1 MGIFRLFLCVS
12 FLLLSSGSFANEIDL
27 DSGLVAHYKFDGD
40 FTDSSG
46 TGNHGTQQGGV
57 TFVDGVDGQAAYFDG
72 GNNDLISVPHHDSL
86 ALDQNLSISL
96 WVKPVFRD
104 FDGEDPSVIMLIKND
119 HWPNNYSLW
128 TKFSASRFYFQQYP
142 DPYGSNQYTF
152 NVFQS
157 ILSDDYVNITIV
169 RDTSV
174 VNIYLNGNL
183 VLTEE
188 TAYNAKLGSS
198 PLTIGGGNVHAKYKG
213 SMDELRIYN
222 RALSDSE
229 VIELATSPIIFSQ
242 DSEETELSDIGTQ
255 YDIENTLNGNMVFSE
270 DTLTVTNSSGIVD
283 SVRSIDLITSGKHY
297 WEVTAHCGPDTL
309 GFETGVIASGSEL
322 TGIGYSHNEDI
333 WAIQSDGAMKNS
345 PYYQVMTE
353 GFLET
358 FADDTFQVAV
368 DMDNNK
374 IYYGKNGLWLG
385 GANPELSINPAADN
399 ISDEVY
405 AFFWL
410 GDRQCSPL
418 SVTTNFGSMEFKY
431 DVPIGYF
438 KGFCPSGECLVSGQE
453 NDNQAISQPSFE
465 PKQFTLQEL
474 YSTFLPESRSLT
486 LQQDALDI
494 GPSQTGPHNEV
505 LWRIPVLDEGAL
517 NSEDDFIVQI
527 EIGENRNFGSVD
539 KDLLVGISDGIN
551 FIQFTNND
559 YTNGGS
565 GAWMIQDGGE
575 FIIETSPHAGNVV
588 GFDRK
593 NYRLNFSFIDNNIDL
608 KIIDLD
614 DVYDDVDLNFS
625 HGPEM
630 FDRSEGFDL
639 LLVANETHENFSLRS
654 LSVTYPSYTSQD
666 NTLIDSDSDGVD
678 DDSDAFPSN
687 PDYWADSDLDLI
699 PDQWEIKYGLDP
711 LDPNDAALDGDYDG
725 TTAMQEFEE
734 GTIPL
739 QVLDIDGDGNFG
751 ALTDGL
757 IILRYA
763 FGLRGDNLRNGVIAD
778 GAARTDADDI
788 ESYLKSLVPGF

>member
-1 MGIFRLFLCVS
+1 
-12 FLLLSSGSFANEIDL
+12 
-27 DSGLVAHYKFDGD
+27 
-40 FTDSSG
+40 
-46 TGNHGTQQGGV
+46 
-57 TFVDGVDGQAAYFDG
+57 
-72 GNNDLISVPHHDSL
+72 
-86 ALDQNLSISL
+86 
-96 WVKPVFRD
+96 
-104 FDGEDPSVIMLIKND
+104 
-119 HWPNNYSLW
+119 
-128 TKFSASRFYFQQYP
+128 
-142 DPYGSNQYTF
+142 
-152 NVFQS
+152 
-157 ILSDDYVNITIV
+157 
-169 RDTSV
+169 
-174 VNIYLNGNL
+174 
-183 VLTEE
+183 
-188 TAYNAKLGSS
+188 
-198 PLTIGGGNVHAKYKG
+198 
-213 SMDELRIYN
+213 
-222 RALSDSE
+222 
-229 VIELATSPIIFSQ
+229 
-242 DSEETELSDIGTQ
+242 
-255 YDIENTLNGNMVFSE
+255 
-270 DTLTVTNSSGIVD
+270 
-283 SVRSIDLITSGKHY
+283 
-297 WEVTAHCGPDTL
+297 
-309 GFETGVIASGSEL
+309 
-322 TGIGYSHNEDI
+322 
-333 WAIQSDGAMKNS
+333 
-345 PYYQVMTE
+345 
-353 GFLET
+353 
-358 FADDTFQVAV
+358 
-368 DMDNNK
+368 
-374 IYYGKNGLWLG
+374 
-385 GANPELSINPAADN
+385 
-399 ISDEVY
+399 
-405 AFFWL
+405 
-410 GDRQCSPL
+410 
-418 SVTTNFGSMEFKY
+418 MEFKY

-725 TTAMQEFEE
+725 TTALQEFEE

-739 QVLDIDGDGNFG
+739 QVLDIDGDGSFG

-757 IILRYA
+757 VILRYA
-763 FGLRGDNLRNGVIAD
+763 FGLRGDNLINGVIAD